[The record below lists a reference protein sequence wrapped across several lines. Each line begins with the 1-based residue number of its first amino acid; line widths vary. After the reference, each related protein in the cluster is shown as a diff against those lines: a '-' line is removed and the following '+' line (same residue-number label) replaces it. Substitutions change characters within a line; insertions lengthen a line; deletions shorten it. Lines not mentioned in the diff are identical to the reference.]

1 MDVYR
6 EQSWWNFS
14 CDLYISLFDGR
25 PKRHRS
31 DLQKCLWME
40 ILFREKLHVLI
51 YFVLF
56 LTTLWMCYWT
66 IKGILGSCELLCLLF
81 SMLFNFWKKIQKL
94 RFWFFFWG
102 GFFCCELLW
111 VVLRSLWI
119 LVNPCGILVDRCGS
133 FWVLVT
139 TRNSTATTEEWHI
152 NINKKALNWGNFR
165 SKLATGSE
173 DEQPSLWP

>member
-94 RFWFFFWG
+94 RFWYFFLGWFL
-102 GFFCCELLW
+102 LLW
-111 VVLRSLWI
+111 VVVSRFEIIMDPCESLWD
-119 LVNPCGILVDRCGS
+119 PCG
-133 FWVLVT
+133 
-139 TRNSTATTEEWHI
+139 
-152 NINKKALNWGNFR
+152 
-165 SKLATGSE
+165 
-173 DEQPSLWP
+173 SLWVVLGFSNYEKFHCHNRGMAH